1 MKKSLQQFLA
11 PLLTVA
17 LVATALSGCKEED
30 LTYTGEVEM
39 PEDANLLELQS
50 GSYSIPFEIRSDTDW
65 RIDFD
70 GELAYAHPSKGTGDA
85 TIKLCIQPNPTEED
99 REGVMYVV
107 FPNAP
112 EKNKTYRLVQPFDFT
127 LDGAITSNSRFAVGF
142 GYNIAG
148 EYASPGSVK
157 GEILRYQQ
165 LYDVGF
171 IEDNNSSA
179 NFHTE
184 IITGSSA
191 IDIANELRARASY
204 ATSFSNAFSAEVGAT
219 MNTSLF
225 SKNEIEYAL
234 TIANVERHD
243 LRVNLNRDQILEY
256 MTDGAYNA
264 INGLRKNRK
273 GELVPST
280 TYTNTPEGIKRLVD
294 DYGTHLIMKARL
306 GGRLTYAMSADL
318 SQIEGA
324 FELTAYAKMNYSNDL
339 ILKSEGGAEV
349 SDALKASYKNNRK
362 ALNIRMLVKG
372 GSGTTVS
379 ALSEYGKDTNAT
391 VNEWK
396 KSLENIENCALVEL
410 SDDDCMIPLWEL
422 VDPDED
428 PDGTRRSA
436 IKDYFDNYFLRD
448 FPSVAMLYSNGTA
461 VHIANIPK
469 FSESDVRSSLIK
481 DVYNGGQHVARI
493 CNEYIPVINKKQ
505 RVTVIYPVINNKTK
519 WNMGYFI
526 GENGSHSP
534 ARVCWTGS
542 SVTVTELDSK
552 APLIATKDIYIRGS
566 QFSNTIA
573 SPEVQTVNGKVEDM
587 VLADRAYDASQR
599 AVVDHNYPLVKILTR
614 IWTRE
619 NWTALSTHESGALL
633 RVPAGSTIRKKWG
646 MPYEEDFKEIY
657 GTLAAQNV
665 TEIQHGKTF
674 FPDANSGVL
683 GFHAYGG
690 NGYVDSNY
698 KWNIISD
705 KANVYA
711 CVGYLN
717 SGGRAIYKI
726 WDNRSSLTI
735 DTNCTVTGYVTRY
748 NSSIYDN

>member
-1 MKKSLQQFLA
+1 MKKSLQQFFA

-17 LVATALSGCKEED
+17 LVATALSGCKDD

-39 PEDANLLELQS
+39 PENVNLLELQS

-65 RIDFD
+65 RIEFE
-70 GELAYAHPSKGTGDA
+70 GELAYAHPSEGTGDA
-85 TIKLCIQPNPTEED
+85 TVKLCIQPNPTNED
-99 REGVMYVV
+99 REGVMYVI
-107 FPNAP
+107 FPNAR
-112 EKNKTYRLVQPFDFT
+112 EKNKTYRLVQPIELT

-148 EYASPGSVK
+148 EYASPGSIK
-157 GEILRYQQ
+157 GEILKYQQ
-165 LYDVGF
+165 LYDDGF
-171 IEDNNSSA
+171 IENNNSSA

-204 ATSFSNAFSAEVGAT
+204 ATSFANAFSAEVGAT

-280 TYTNTPEGIKRLVD
+280 TYTNTPEGIKKLVD

-362 ALNIRMLVKG
+362 ALNVRMLVKG
-372 GSGTTVS
+372 GSGATVS

-396 KSLENIENCALVEL
+396 KSLEDIENCALVEL
-410 SDDDCMIPLWEL
+410 ADDECMIPLWEL

-428 PDGTRRSA
+428 TDGTRCAA

-461 VHIANIPK
+461 VHIANIPG
-469 FSESDVRSSLIK
+469 FNESDVRSSLIK

-526 GENGSHSP
+526 GEDGSHSP

-587 VLADRAYDASQR
+587 VLADRAYDASKR
-599 AVVDHNYPLVKILTR
+599 AVVDHNYSLVKIFTR

-619 NWTALSTHESGALL
+619 NWTALALHECGAS
-633 RVPAGSTIRKKWG
+633 RIPAMPIIRKKWWF
-646 MPYEEDFKEIY
+646 PYDEDFEEIY

-665 TEIQHGKTF
+665 TEIQHGKAF
-674 FPDANSGVL
+674 FPDAEGGVL

-690 NGYVDSNY
+690 NGYLERDDTW
-698 KWNIISD
+698 KIISD

-711 CVGYLN
+711 CVGYDN
-717 SGGRAIYKI
+717 SAKKVATFEI
-726 WDNRSSLTI
+726 WDNRSSLKI
-735 DTNCTVTGYVTRY
+735 DLNRY
-748 NSSIYDN
+748 GFFVARCNSSIYDN